1 MFSSYP
7 KSTILFSQ
15 SAAPVHSAKFVAP
28 NSKSMAH
35 FKETVGNS
43 GT

>member
-1 MFSSYP
+1 MFASYP
-7 KSTILFSQ
+7 NSTILFSQ
-15 SAAPVHSAKFVAP
+15 SAAPVHNAKFAAP
-28 NSKSMAH
+28 NSKSMVH